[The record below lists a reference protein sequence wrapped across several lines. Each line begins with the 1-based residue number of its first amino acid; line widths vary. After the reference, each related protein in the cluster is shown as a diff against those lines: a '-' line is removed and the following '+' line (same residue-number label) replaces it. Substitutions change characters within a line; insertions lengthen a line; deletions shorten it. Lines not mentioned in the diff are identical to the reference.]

1 MPAATRLSQ
10 LSRLS
15 WVIVSIPFRSPV
27 RRWPCHRPEHGRP
40 RTPAREGG
48 SGNRRG
54 GAGAARPSRA
64 SHGPSIPVA
73 GERGGRNFL
82 SQRNKGTPGSPRH
95 FVPRLAPANS
105 PRNVS
110 RTALPKPAAGTG
122 EAGDTHHG
130 PATRAGPQRVL
141 FYVMWAKPKKEP

>member
-64 SHGPSIPVA
+64 SHGPAIPVD
-73 GERGGRNFL
+73 GERGGGTSAPHR
-82 SQRNKGTPGSPRH
+82 SEEVRGGKGVGRKVKT
-95 FVPRLAPANS
+95 
-105 PRNVS
+105 
-110 RTALPKPAAGTG
+110 
-122 EAGDTHHG
+122 
-130 PATRAGPQRVL
+130 
-141 FYVMWAKPKKEP
+141 

>member
-1 MPAATRLSQ
+1 MRISDGSSDVCSSDLLVKPIATRTRSGRGASSASKSGAMPAATRLSQ

-64 SHGPSIPVA
+64 SHGPPSPLA
-73 GERGGRNFL
+73 GEWGGG
-82 SQRNKGTPGSPRH
+82 K
-95 FVPRLAPANS
+95 VAPHWTHDLPESANS
-105 PRNVS
+105 
-110 RTALPKPAAGTG
+110 G
-122 EAGDTHHG
+122 EGWEG
-130 PATRAGPQRVL
+130 
-141 FYVMWAKPKKEP
+141 KE